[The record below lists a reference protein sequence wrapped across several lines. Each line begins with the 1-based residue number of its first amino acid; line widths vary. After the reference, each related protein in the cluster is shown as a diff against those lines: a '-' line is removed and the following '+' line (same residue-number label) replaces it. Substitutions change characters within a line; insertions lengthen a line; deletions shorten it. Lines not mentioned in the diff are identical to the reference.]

1 MENQLLLPQEVA
13 QIAEGVSVEKRT
25 EVEAVLAH
33 VFNGVQKMR
42 DQLDGVVVADENDNV
57 SMKIANTIRLAVRQ
71 TRLNAEKK
79 FDAKR
84 AEVQQQMLSY
94 KTEDK
99 LWLRSK
105 QIMQD
110 LTKEIEETARWK
122 EETAKRF
129 EAEQCELKTQNRM
142 LQVSKFAPEITR
154 PEFEYMSDETFSSFV
169 LTLEK
174 TYNDRIEAERKAEE
188 KRIADEKKAEEERI
202 AREEAQK
209 LHEERKNQI
218 LPYWNFI
225 PLGQRSMDFSTL
237 SEAEWKD
244 RFDWTVSEKQK
255 DDDAKEVQRI
265 ENERL
270 KKEAEEKEALL
281 KAEQA
286 KAAAEKKKAEE
297 KAETE
302 RKAAADKLK
311 AEQEVAAAAAKK
323 AADEKAA
330 LQAQIKA
337 KEEAE
342 EKARKEAEEAAEA
355 ERKAKEDVELKAKNA
370 PDKEKLL
377 AFAETLKWLPLPEL
391 QGQAAKDI
399 LGEAI
404 LNITLVYAA
413 IEKKCAEL

>member
-42 DQLDGVVVADENDNV
+42 DQLDVVVVADENDKV
-57 SMKIANTIRLAVRQ
+57 SMKLANTIRLAVRQ

-99 LWLRSK
+99 LWLRAK

-110 LTKEIEETARWK
+110 LTKEIEETAKWK

-202 AREEAQK
+202 AREAAQK
-209 LHEERKNQI
+209 LHEKRKNQI

-270 KKEAEEKEALL
+270 KKEAEKKEALL

-323 AADEKAA
+323 AANEKAA

-355 ERKAKEDVELKAKNA
+355 ERKAKEAAELKTKNA

-391 QGQAAKDI
+391 QGQAAKNI

-404 LNITLVYAA
+404 LNITLVYDA

>member
-42 DQLDGVVVADENDNV
+42 DQLDGVVVADENDKV
-57 SMKIANTIRLAVRQ
+57 SMKLANTIRLAVRQ

-129 EAEQCELKTQNRM
+129 EAEKCELKTQNRM

-188 KRIADEKKAEEERI
+188 KRIADEKRAEEERI
-202 AREEAQK
+202 AREAAQK

-225 PLGQRSMDFSTL
+225 PLAQRSMDFSTL

-281 KAEQA
+281 
-286 KAAAEKKKAEE
+286 
-297 KAETE
+297 
-302 RKAAADKLK
+302 
-311 AEQEVAAAAAKK
+311 
-323 AADEKAA
+323 
-330 LQAQIKA
+330 
-337 KEEAE
+337 
-342 EKARKEAEEAAEA
+342 
-355 ERKAKEDVELKAKNA
+355 
-370 PDKEKLL
+370 
-377 AFAETLKWLPLPEL
+377 
-391 QGQAAKDI
+391 
-399 LGEAI
+399 
-404 LNITLVYAA
+404 
-413 IEKKCAEL
+413 

>member
-25 EVEAVLAH
+25 EVEDVLAH
-33 VFNGVQKMR
+33 VFNGVKKMR
-42 DQLDGVVVADENDNV
+42 EQLDGVVVADENDKV
-57 SMKIANTIRLAVRQ
+57 SMKLANTIRLAVRQ
-71 TRLNAEKK
+71 TRLSAEKL

-84 AEVQQQMLSY
+84 TEVQQQMLSY

-99 LWLRSK
+99 LWLRAK

-110 LTKEIEETARWK
+110 LTKEIEDTAKWK

-129 EAEQCELKTQNRM
+129 EADQRELKIQQRM
-142 LQVSKFAPEITR
+142 VQVAKFAPEITR
-154 PEFEYMSDETFSSFV
+154 PEFAEFEYMSDETFNSFV
-169 LTLEK
+169 SGLEK
-174 TYNDRIEAERKAEE
+174 AYNERIEAERKAEE

-202 AREEAQK
+202 AREAAQK

-225 PLGQRSMDFSTL
+225 PFAQRPMDFSTL
-237 SEAEWKD
+237 SEAEWKE

-297 KAETE
+297 KAEAE
-302 RKAAADKLK
+302 RKA
-311 AEQEVAAAAAKK
+311 AAAAAKK

-330 LQAQIKA
+330 LEAKIKA

-342 EKARKEAEEAAEA
+342 EKARKEAKEAAET
-355 ERKAKEDVELKAKNA
+355 ERKAKEAAELKAKNA

-377 AFAETLKWLPLPEL
+377 AFVETLKWLPLPEL